1 MRTKHFSSL
10 LVMVFLA
17 VGVAQGQ
24 DYDFRVLVNK
34 GTNEVR
40 TSGGDWSALK
50 TGAKLSSGQEI
61 KIAENGYVG
70 LHHTGGQ
77 TKELRSAGTYEIK
90 TLASGMATG
99 SKGITEKYAD
109 FVLSKMSP
117 EQKEENRRKYANVT
131 GAVERGDDD
140 ASINLYMPTSVS
152 VFNQDAVIRWDEV
165 SGGSG
170 YQVKLKNIF
179 EEVIMVAETGESS
192 YQIDFTNPKI
202 AAAAVED
209 LIIVSV
215 SLKGNDEVKSKD
227 AAIEPVTKDDQPD
240 FAKEL
245 AEVQASLG
253 SQESSINELI
263 LAELYEENGFFLD
276 ALTSYEKSVKLS
288 PDVPFFQEAYEEFL
302 IRNGLK
308 K

>member
-1 MRTKHFSSL
+1 MNIKHFSSL
-10 LVMVFLA
+10 LVLVFIA
-17 VGVAQGQ
+17 VISVQAQ
-24 DYDFRVLVNK
+24 DYDFRVLVSK
-34 GTNEVR
+34 GENQVR
-40 TSGGDWSALK
+40 TSGDWSALK
-50 TGAKLSSGQEI
+50 TGSKLNSGQEI
-61 KIAENGYVG
+61 KIAESGYVG
-70 LHHTGGQ
+70 LVHSSGR
-77 TKELRSAGTYEIK
+77 TKELRSAGTYDIK
-90 TLASGMATG
+90 SLASGVPAG
-99 SKGITEKYAD
+99 AKGITQKYAD
-109 FVLSKMSP
+109 FVLSKMTP

-152 VFNQDAVIRWDEV
+152 VYNQDAVIRWDEV
-165 SGGSG
+165 SGAST

-179 EEVIMVAETGESS
+179 EEVIMVAETSEPT

-209 LIIVSV
+209 LIIVSI
-215 SLKGNDEVKSKD
+215 SLKGNDDVKSKD
-227 AAIEPVTKDDQPD
+227 AAIEPVGKEDEPE

-245 AEVQASLG
+245 VEVQTSLG
-253 SQESSINELI
+253 ESESSINELI